1 MRNYIKNIIKDRLT
15 NCKEWENNVEIYLHN
30 RELTK
35 KTDFEHYKSR
45 PILRLILNL
54 YFLPYNILKQLNY
67 IRIMNEYKKNKIEIE
82 ILSKEIKVK
91 NIGNYEK
98 QKK

>member
-1 MRNYIKNIIKDRLT
+1 MFPI
-15 NCKEWENNVEIYLHN
+15 NNVEIYLHN

-45 PILRLILNL
+45 PILKLILNL

-67 IRIMNEYKKNKIEIE
+67 MRIMNEYRKNKIEIE

>member
-1 MRNYIKNIIKDRLT
+1 MKNYIRNIIKDRLT

-45 PILRLILNL
+45 PILKLFLNF
-54 YFLPYNILKQLNY
+54 YFLPYNIVKQLKY
-67 IRIMNEYKKNKIEIE
+67 MRIMNEYKKNKIEIE
-82 ILSKEIKVK
+82 ILSKVIKAK
-91 NIGNYEK
+91 NEK
-98 QKK
+98 NNR

>member
-1 MRNYIKNIIKDRLT
+1 MRNYIRNIIKDRLT
-15 NCKEWENNVEIYLHN
+15 NCKEWGNNVEIYLHN

-35 KTDFEHYKSR
+35 KTDFEYYKSR
-45 PILRLILNL
+45 PILKLILNF

-67 IRIMNEYKKNKIEIE
+67 MRIMNEYKKNKIEIE

-91 NIGNYEK
+91 NVGNYEK

>member
-1 MRNYIKNIIKDRLT
+1 MRNYLRNIIKDRLT

-45 PILRLILNL
+45 PILKLFLNF
-54 YFLPYNILKQLNY
+54 YFLPYNIVKQLKY
-67 IRIMNEYKKNKIEIE
+67 MRIMNEYKKNKIEIE
-82 ILSKEIKVK
+82 ILSKVIKAK
-91 NIGNYEK
+91 NEK
-98 QKK
+98 NNR